1 MDKKVLSIEGKELRT
16 IELSDDVFGRE
27 VSDDTIYYAV
37 RNELANRRVGTAC
50 TKTRGEVVGSGKKPW
65 RQKGTGRAR
74 SGTRQSP
81 VWVGGGIAFGPRPR
95 DYSYTIPRKQKRAA
109 IKSLLSLKNR
119 EDALRIV
126 EDFQVESGKTRD
138 FVSIMR
144 NVCSGDRVVLVL
156 KDDDA
161 MVKRAAANVPW
172 LKFRSFNRLSAHELL
187 YCKELV
193 LMESAALNLNSFFD
207 RVRNGV
213 QRT

>member
-1 MDKKVLSIEGKELRT
+1 MDKKVLSIEGKELRN

-27 VSDDTIYYAV
+27 VSDETIYYAV

-50 TKTRGEVVGSGKKPW
+50 TKTRGEVVGSSKKPW

-74 SGTRQSP
+74 SGTKQSP
-81 VWVGGGIAFGPRPR
+81 VWVGGGVVFGPRPR

-119 EDALRIV
+119 EDALRVV

-144 NVCSGDRVVLVL
+144 NVCGGDRVVLVL
-156 KDDDA
+156 KDDDP

-172 LKFRSFNRLSAHELL
+172 LKFQSYNRLSAHDLL
-187 YCKELV
+187 YCRELV

-207 RVRNGV
+207 RARNGE
-213 QRT
+213 

>member
-1 MDKKVLSIEGKELRT
+1 MDTKVFSTEGKELRT
-16 IELSDDVFGRE
+16 ITLSDDVFGRE
-27 VSDDTIYYAV
+27 VSDQTVYFAV
-37 RNELANRRVGTAC
+37 RNELANLRVGTAC
-50 TKTRGEVVGSGKKPW
+50 TKTRSEVVGSGKKPW

-74 SGTRQSP
+74 SGTKQSP

-109 IKSLLSLKNR
+109 IMSLLSMKAQNQALKV
-119 EDALRIV
+119 V
-126 EDFQVESGKTRD
+126 EDFGVESGKTRD

-144 NVCSGDRVVLVL
+144 NVSGGDRVVLIL

-172 LKFRSFNRLSAHELL
+172 LKFLSYNRLRAHDLL

-193 LMESAALNLNSFFD
+193 LMESAALSLNDFYATK
-207 RVRNGV
+207 REK
-213 QRT
+213 TA

>member
-50 TKTRGEVVGSGKKPW
+50 TKTRGEVIGSSKKPW

-81 VWVGGGIAFGPRPR
+81 VWVGGGVTFGPRPR

-119 EDALRIV
+119 EGALRVV

-144 NVCSGDRVVLVL
+144 NVCGGDRVVLVL

-172 LKFRSFNRLSAHELL
+172 LKFQTYNRLSAHELL

-207 RVRNGV
+207 RVRNGE
-213 QRT
+213 